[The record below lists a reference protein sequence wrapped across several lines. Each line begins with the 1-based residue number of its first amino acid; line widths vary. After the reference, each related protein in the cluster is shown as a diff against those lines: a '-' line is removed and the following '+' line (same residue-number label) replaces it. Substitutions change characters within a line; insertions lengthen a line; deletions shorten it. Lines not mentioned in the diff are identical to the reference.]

1 MSFGRERRRWI
12 RGEEAARKESG
23 ESTGRGDQ
31 GKCDLGACALCE
43 RVPAMPAPTADP
55 VKDAVNSH
63 EKASVC
69 IPGGA
74 APSTNA

>member
-43 RVPAMPAPTADP
+43 RACHACT
-55 VKDAVNSH
+55 H
-63 EKASVC
+63 RG
-69 IPGGA
+69 PGQGCGQQ
-74 APSTNA
+74 P